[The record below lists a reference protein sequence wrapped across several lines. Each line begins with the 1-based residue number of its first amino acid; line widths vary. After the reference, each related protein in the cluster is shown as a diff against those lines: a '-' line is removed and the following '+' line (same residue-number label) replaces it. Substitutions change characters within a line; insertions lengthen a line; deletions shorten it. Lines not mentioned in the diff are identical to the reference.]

1 MSGSLTSHKFHK
13 CLQVK
18 NPNTGD
24 PPYIFENYQLNS
36 QKNKTIQEGHRKT
49 RKGEEQTGKE

>member
-24 PPYIFENYQLNS
+24 YQLNS
-36 QKNKTIQEGHRKT
+36 QKNETIQEGHRKT